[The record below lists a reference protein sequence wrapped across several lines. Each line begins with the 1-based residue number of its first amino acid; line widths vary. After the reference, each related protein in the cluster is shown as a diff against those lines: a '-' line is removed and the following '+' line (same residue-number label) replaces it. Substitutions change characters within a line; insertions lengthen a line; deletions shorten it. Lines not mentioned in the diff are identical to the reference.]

1 MKNDCDIILTP
12 TSEEIC
18 NELGLN
24 YNDILNIYPYGSRVY
39 GSADMFSDY
48 DFIIVY
54 KQSLL
59 PSGSFKDN
67 AISSNDRMIQGTC
80 YSRGGFIDAIN
91 NYQMPALEAI
101 FLPDNKVV
109 KKTIDFKVNKFDKKI
124 LVKKVISL
132 ASASW
137 HNAVLSY
144 KSDNQEYVGKNIYH
158 ALRILDFGLQIRNC
172 QKIFDYGSMNQVREI
187 IYNNL
192 DNIKPNDWVESFLK
206 MSIDLKSL

>member
-1 MKNDCDIILTP
+1 MYLLRKKDNHEKTIVIILTP

-24 YNDILNIYPYGSRVY
+24 YNDILNAIHVGSRY
-39 GSADMFSDY
+39 IGSRQFVFRY

-144 KSDNQEYVGKNIYH
+144 KSDNQEYVGKKY
-158 ALRILDFGLQIRNC
+158 LPC
-172 QKIFDYGSMNQVREI
+172 
-187 IYNNL
+187 
-192 DNIKPNDWVESFLK
+192 IKNT
-206 MSIDLKSL
+206 